1 MVELHAQIPAAKA
14 AGILIEQLDMLA
26 EMCLEELRMR
36 FRKLYRSPAP
46 AGLSR
51 DLIARLIAHRVQEQH
66 LGRLEPDLA
75 RQLDRLGRDRRDA
88 PRRLKTGTVLV
99 REYEGVTHEVII
111 VPGGFLWNGQPHRSL
126 STIARTITGTSWS
139 GPRFFGL
146 RAGRDRGEV
155 VSKERES
162 ADA

>member
-1 MVELHAQIPAAKA
+1 MVESHAQIPAAKA
-14 AGILIEQLDMLA
+14 AGILVEQLDMLT
-26 EMCLEELRMR
+26 EMSLEELRMG
-36 FRKLYRSPAP
+36 FRKLYRTPAP

-51 DLIARLIAHRVQEQH
+51 NLIARLIAHRVQEQH
-66 LGRLEPDLA
+66 FGKLEPDLV
-75 RQLDRLGRDRRDA
+75 RQLHRLARSRDA

-111 VPGGFLWNGQPHRSL
+111 VSSGFLWNGQSHRSL
-126 STIARTITGTSWS
+126 STIARTITGTSWN

-146 RAGRDRGEV
+146 RARRDRGEV
-155 VSKERES
+155 VSTERGS